1 MTSQPDKLFRDK
13 LENFQRPA
21 PSGAWDKIESNLSK
35 PSQKIVWMRIAA
47 GIALLIA
54 AAIVLWPA
62 EKAEQGI
69 AKTKT
74 EEKKSVKPNDTVT
87 QPDTKKENIV
97 APDNTVTEP
106 QVAKTETIRK
116 STEHQPVQKSETQ
129 KKDSVIINLLP
140 EHKELIAEVVP
151 SPVKKDES
159 TTILYT
165 QAEVSSKFLKK
176 KLPPEATPE
185 NKDASGIEKLI
196 GLAYAAKNSEAG
208 LGDLRQKKDDLLAL
222 SFKKKKGE
230 N

>member
-21 PSGAWDKIESNLSK
+21 PVGAWDKIEKNLSK
-35 PSQKIVWMRIAA
+35 PSQKVVWMRIAA

-62 EKAEQGI
+62 EKAEEGI

-74 EEKKSVKPNDTVT
+74 IEKKSVEPNDTVT
-87 QPDTKKENIV
+87 QPDKKERIV
-97 APDNTVTEP
+97 PGNRVTQT
-106 QVAKTETIRK
+106 QVAKTETVRK
-116 STEHQPVQKSETQ
+116 SKEQQLIHKTDVL
-129 KKDSVIINLLP
+129 KKDSVVINLAP
-140 EHKELIAEVVP
+140 EHKELIAEVAP
-151 SPVKKDES
+151 SSVKKDES